1 MGCRDTLALLHK
13 PVLLAEA
20 IEALNIQPDGLYIDG
35 TFGRGGHGR
44 AILARLGPAGRLL
57 AFDKDPAATQTLG
70 RTFREDHRFEMI
82 QGAFILLKETLWA
95 RHRAGGAAG
104 ILLDLGVSA
113 PQLLDAGRGFSFRL
127 DGPLDMRMDNRQ
139 GPTAADWLARAAEK
153 EIADVIYRYGEEPAA
168 RRIAKA
174 IVTQRNRQGITT
186 TRQLADLVSRAVA
199 AKGKKQHPAT
209 RAFQA
214 IRIFINREL
223 DELRQVL
230 PEAVAALQKGGR
242 LVVISFHSLED
253 RIVKRFIRHEV
264 RPAEAAPAWAA
275 PPPGP
280 PPRLRAVGRQIRP
293 GVAELNAN
301 PRARSAVL
309 RVAERC

>member
-1 MGCRDTLALLHK
+1 MALLHK

-20 IEALNIQPDGLYIDG
+20 IEALNIQPAGLYIDG

-57 AFDKDPAATQTLG
+57 AFDKDPAATETLG
-70 RTFREDHRFEMI
+70 QTFREDHRFDMI
-82 QGAFILLKETLWA
+82 QGSFTLLREALRA
-95 RHRAGGAAG
+95 RHPAGGAAG

-127 DGPLDMRMDNRQ
+127 DGPLDMRMDNRG
-139 GPTAADWLARAAEK
+139 GPTAADWLARAAET

-168 RRIAKA
+168 RRIARA
-174 IVTQRNRQGITT
+174 IVTQRSRQGITT
-186 TRQLADLVSRAVA
+186 TRQLADLVSRVVA

-223 DELRQVL
+223 DELREVL
-230 PEAVAALQKGGR
+230 PEAVDALQKGGR

-253 RIVKRFIRHEV
+253 RIVKRFIRHEA

-275 PPPGP
+275 PLPGP

-293 GVAELNAN
+293 GEAERNAN

>member
-57 AFDKDPAATQTLG
+57 AFDKDPAATEALG

-82 QGAFILLKETLWA
+82 QGAFILLKETLWV

-153 EIADVIYRYGEEPAA
+153 EIADVIYQYGEEPAA